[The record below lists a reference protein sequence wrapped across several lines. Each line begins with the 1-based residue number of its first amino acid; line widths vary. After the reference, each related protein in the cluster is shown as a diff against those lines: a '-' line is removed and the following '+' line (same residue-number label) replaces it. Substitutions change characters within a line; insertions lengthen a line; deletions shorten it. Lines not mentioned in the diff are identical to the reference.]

1 MICSICVNTYKRPVL
16 LKKLLLSFEE
26 QELPQNTELEIII
39 VDNGPKQLGKKVA
52 EEFKRR
58 NNLKINYFVQPIKNI
73 SLTRN
78 VAVKNATGEY
88 ILFVDDDAY
97 ADKSW

>member
-1 MICSICVNTYKRPVL
+1 MLTKVNWFGKKYFNQSVIKKEKNIHMICSICVNKRPVL

-58 NNLKINYFVQPIKNI
+58 NNLKINYFVQPIKHKP
-73 SLTRN
+73 
-78 VAVKNATGEY
+78 V
-88 ILFVDDDAY
+88 
-97 ADKSW
+97 